1 MPLGRASNIENKF
14 LDSGVMISIRHLKK
28 VYPNATPLVDVNA
41 DIEQGEVISI
51 IGPSGTGKST
61 FLRCINRLENP
72 TAGEILI
79 DGKSITAPGADIAA
93 FRRKMGMVFQS
104 FNLFNHLTV
113 LENVMV
119 AQVDLL
125 KRSKK
130 EAYEK
135 AMELLH
141 RVGLADKALN
151 LPEELSGGQKQRA
164 AIARTLA
171 MDPEIVLFDEPTSA
185 LDPTM
190 VGEVLA
196 VIRNLSKQ
204 GLTMLIVTHE
214 MKFARDISTRIFY
227 MDDGVIYE
235 EGTPEQIFEHPQ
247 KEKTRQFI
255 KRLKVL
261 EENIDP
267 ANFDYVAFLKRLY
280 VFAEKNQIPART
292 ARNVHHVF
300 EELVVQTMLP
310 RLAAGDAIQMNL
322 EYSSDVGK
330 VIMLLQFGGVPFN
343 PLQQSDELS
352 RKLIE
357 AASDGREYRFENGR
371 NYIKVD
377 VK

>member
-1 MPLGRASNIENKF
+1 
-14 LDSGVMISIRHLKK
+14 MISIRHLKK
-28 VYPNATPLVDVNA
+28 VFPNATPLLDVNA
-41 DIEQGEVISI
+41 EIGRGEVVSI

-61 FLRCINRLENP
+61 FLRCINRLETP

-79 DGKSITAPGADIAA
+79 DGKSITAPSADVPAL
-93 FRRKMGMVFQS
+93 RRKMGMVFQS

-113 LENVMV
+113 LENIMV

-125 KRSKK
+125 HRSKK
-130 EAYEK
+130 DAYEK

-141 RVGLADKALN
+141 RVGLADKALD

-227 MDDGVIYE
+227 MDEGVIYE

-255 KRLKVL
+255 RRLKVF
-261 EENIDP
+261 EEK
-267 ANFDYVAFLKRLY
+267 FSGGSMDYVGVVNRLHN
-280 VFAEKNQIPART
+280 FAEKNQISGKMS
-292 ARNVHHVF
+292 RNMLYVF
-300 EELVVQTMLP
+300 EEIVAQSLVLKIADTEEICMVM
-310 RLAAGDAIQMNL
+310 
-322 EYSSDVGK
+322 EYSGENEGLVAKIEYGGKSLNPLDDIDDVSRRVVELATSDVKHEYTDGK
-330 VIMLLQFGGVPFN
+330 NCM
-343 PLQQSDELS
+343 
-352 RKLIE
+352 
-357 AASDGREYRFENGR
+357 
-371 NYIKVD
+371 KVHIR
-377 VK
+377 

>member
-1 MPLGRASNIENKF
+1 MF
-14 LDSGVMISIRHLKK
+14 SIRHLKK

-190 VGEVLA
+190 VGEVLS
-196 VIRNLSKQ
+196 VIRQLAKD

-214 MKFARDISTRIFY
+214 MRFARDVSTRIFF
-227 MDDGVIYE
+227 MNEGIIYE
-235 EGTPEQIFEHPQ
+235 DGSPRQIFEHPVHSATKAFVNRIQ
-247 KEKTRQFI
+247 K
-255 KRLKVL
+255 LVYV
-261 EENIDP
+261 IDSDE
-267 ANFDYVAFLKRLY
+267 FDYLQIHTGLNQFCLKYNLSALAPAAYDIVKEMLFVHLRGIRPLTLRMTY
-280 VFAEKNQIPART
+280 AELSGET
-292 ARNVHHVF
+292 ALDFMVEGFTRSPLPDGSALSGIRSRVKDIV
-300 EELVVQTMLP
+300 EEPTS
-310 RLAAGDAIQMNL
+310 RGFRI
-322 EYSSDVGK
+322 K
-330 VIMLLQFGGVPFN
+330 VIL
-343 PLQQSDELS
+343 
-352 RKLIE
+352 
-357 AASDGREYRFENGR
+357 A
-371 NYIKVD
+371 
-377 VK
+377 